1 MDESIKKY
9 LLDIFTAIEEIESF
23 FGDKPKFFEDF
34 YNSLVELKF

>member
-34 YNSLVELKF
+34 IVIYALDVL